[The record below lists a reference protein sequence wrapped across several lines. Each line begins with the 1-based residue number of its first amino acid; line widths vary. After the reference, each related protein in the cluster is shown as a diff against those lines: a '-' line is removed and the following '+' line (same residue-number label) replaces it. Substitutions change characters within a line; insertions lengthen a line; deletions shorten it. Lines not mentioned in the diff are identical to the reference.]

1 VSKERARRRA
11 QPEPVALLERERR
24 QRRTQRRLRRRAV
37 VRRLVPKRPGRTG
50 KLFARRTPAQRATIA
65 IGVIIALILVW
76 TLIDSLLTR
85 LGLTAFVLVATPILV
100 VLTLDRR
107 I

>member
-1 VSKERARRRA
+1 MSKERARRRA
-11 QPEPVALLERERR
+11 EREVIAVLERARR
-24 QRRTQRRLRRRAV
+24 ERRTQRRLRRRAV
-37 VRRLVPKRPGRTG
+37 VRKLVPKRPGRTG
-50 KLFARRTPAQRATIA
+50 KLFARRTRAQRSTIA
-65 IGVIIALILVW
+65 IGVTLALILVW
-76 TLIDSLLTR
+76 TLVDSLLTR

>member
-1 VSKERARRRA
+1 MTPRYAR
-11 QPEPVALLERERR
+11 V
-24 QRRTQRRLRRRAV
+24 
-37 VRRLVPKRPGRTG
+37 
-50 KLFARRTPAQRATIA
+50 ARRTRAQRSTIA
-65 IGVIIALILVW
+65 IGVTLALLLVW
-76 TLIDSLLTR
+76 TLVDSLLTR

>member
-1 VSKERARRRA
+1 MSKERARRRA
-11 QPEPVALLERERR
+11 EREAVALLERARR
-24 QRRTQRRLRRRAV
+24 ERRTQRRLKRRAV
-37 VRRLVPKRPGRTG
+37 ARKLVPKRPGRTG

-76 TLIDSLLTR
+76 TLIDSLSTR

>member
-11 QPEPVALLERERR
+11 EREAVALLERERR
-24 QRRTQRRLRRRAV
+24 HRRTRRRLRRRAV

>member
-1 VSKERARRRA
+1 MSKERARRRA
-11 QPEPVALLERERR
+11 EREAIALLERARRERK
-24 QRRTQRRLRRRAV
+24 TQRRLRRRAV
-37 VRRLVPKRPGRTG
+37 ARRLVPKRPGRTG
-50 KLFARRTPAQRATIA
+50 KLFARRTRAQRATIA
-65 IGVIIALILVW
+65 IGVILALILVW
-76 TLIDSLLTR
+76 TLIDSLSTR